1 MAQGAIY
8 LLTDRP
14 DRSAAL
20 ETSIKA
26 IGHCEVV
33 AAGDDCPS
41 VVRPRAVVSDLT
53 LSRRESVSRLRN
65 FLHCGKATDIPVV
78 CLLRSTTDHDLR
90 HARDL
95 GATICFPAY
104 TAPHLVVQALQAE
117 MKVEEPDALSQPVI
131 RNVTRAKEV
140 LNGLFDGV
148 RGGGPIN
155 LKQVDAGLDP
165 ILAAVK
171 EGGLTR
177 WLETV
182 WTHDDAT
189 YQHCLLVA
197 GVAAQFVL
205 HLGFRTEDREHFV
218 RAALLHDV
226 GKAQIPLE
234 ILNKPGR
241 LDADELVIMRRH
253 PVIGYDIL
261 RDSGCDTATLGA
273 VRHHHE
279 MLDGSGYP
287 DGLVGSEISDTVRL
301 LTICDIYA
309 ALTERRSY
317 KAPMPARE
325 AMAIL
330 SGMTGKLEMSLVQHF
345 GNAMLG
351 PEVAG

>member
-1 MAQGAIY
+1 MGQGAIY

-20 ETSIKA
+20 ETLIKG
-26 IGHCEVV
+26 IGRCEVV
-33 AAGDDCPS
+33 ASGEDPAAGVSPQ
-41 VVRPRAVVSDLT
+41 AIVSDLT
-53 LSRRESVSRLRN
+53 LSRRESVSRLRA
-65 FLHCGKATDIPVV
+65 FVPRGKATEIPLV
-78 CLLRSTTDHDLR
+78 CLLRSTSDQDLR
-90 HARDL
+90 IARDL
-95 GATICFPAY
+95 GATVCFPAY
-104 TAPHLVVQALQAE
+104 TAPHIVVQALIDQIAA
-117 MKVEEPDALSQPVI
+117 VEPDPRVQPV
-131 RNVTRAKEV
+131 VQGVSQATQV
-140 LNGLFDGV
+140 LTGLFDNV
-148 RGGGPIN
+148 RDGGTVSLPQIN
-155 LKQVDAGLDP
+155 AGLDP
-165 ILAAVK
+165 ILSAVR

-205 HLGFRTEDREHFV
+205 HLGFRTADREHFV

-226 GKAQIPLE
+226 GKARIPRE

-241 LDADELVIMRRH
+241 LTADDSQCDA
-253 PVIGYDIL
+253 
-261 RDSGCDTATLGA
+261 ATLGA

-287 DGLVGSEISDTVRL
+287 DGLAGAEISDTVRL

-317 KAPMPARE
+317 KPPMPARE

-330 SGMTGKLEMSLVQHF
+330 ESMTGKLEMTLVQRF
-345 GNAMLG
+345 GDAM
-351 PEVAG
+351 VAA

>member
-1 MAQGAIY
+1 MQHGAIY

-20 ETSIKA
+20 ESLLKSY
-26 IGHCEVV
+26 GPCEVV
-33 AAGDDCPS
+33 ASGD
-41 VVRPRAVVSDLT
+41 VQVRTSPPRAIVSDLT
-53 LSRRESVSRLRN
+53 LSRRDAVSRLRA
-65 FLHCGKATDIPVV
+65 FVPQGKAIKIPLV

-90 HARDL
+90 LARDL
-95 GATICFPAY
+95 GATVCFPAY
-104 TAPHLVVQALQAE
+104 TPPHVVAQAV
-117 MKVEEPDALSQPVI
+117 MSQIDSNESDPKIGSIVQG
-131 RNVTRAKEV
+131 VGRASEV
-140 LNGLFDGV
+140 LAGLFTGV
-148 RGGGPIN
+148 QEGGEISLPE
-155 LKQVDAGLDP
+155 VDKGLDP
-165 ILAAVK
+165 ILSAVR

-205 HLGFRTEDREHFV
+205 HLGFRAEDREHFV

-226 GKAQIPLE
+226 GKARIPLE

-241 LDADELVIMRRH
+241 LDADELAVMRQH

-261 RDSGCDTATLGA
+261 RDSGCDAATLGA

-287 DGLVGSEISDTVRL
+287 DGLVGAEIGDTVRL

-317 KAPMPARE
+317 KEPMPART
-325 AMAIL
+325 ALGIL
-330 SGMTGKLEMSLVQHF
+330 EGMEGKLEMGLVRRF
-345 GNAMLG
+345 GEAMIPSG
-351 PEVAG
+351 QG

>member
-20 ETSIKA
+20 ETLIKTIA
-26 IGHCEVV
+26 HCEVV
-33 AAGDDCPS
+33 AAGDDPAPS
-41 VVRPRAVVSDLT
+41 VPPRAIISDLT
-53 LSRRESVSRLRN
+53 LSRRESVNRLRS
-65 FLHCGKATDIPVV
+65 FLHSSKASDVPVV

-90 HARDL
+90 QARDL

-104 TAPHLVVQALQAE
+104 TAPHLVVQALQAD
-117 MKVEEPDALSQPVI
+117 MKTEKTDALAQPVI

-140 LNGLFDGV
+140 LSGLFDGV
-148 RGGGPIN
+148 RGGGPIS
-155 LKQVDAGLDP
+155 LEQVDAGLDP

-205 HLGFRTEDREHFV
+205 HLGFRAEDREHFV

-241 LDADELVIMRRH
+241 LDADEMVIMRRH

-261 RDSGCDTATLGA
+261 RKSGCDTATLGA

-287 DGLVGSEISDTVRL
+287 DGLVGAEINDTVRL

-317 KAPMPARE
+317 KKPMPARE

-330 SGMTGKLEMSLVQHF
+330 AGMSGKLEMSLVQHF
-345 GNAMLG
+345 GDAMVV
-351 PEVAG
+351 PNPDH

>member
-1 MAQGAIY
+1 MQQGAIY

-20 ETSIKA
+20 ETLIKT
-26 IGHCEVV
+26 IGPCEVLATGEDRV
-33 AAGDDCPS
+33 GGLT
-41 VVRPRAVVSDLT
+41 PRAVVSDLT
-53 LSRRESVSRLRN
+53 LSRREAASRLRA
-65 FLHCGKATDIPVV
+65 FVPHGKAATIPLL
-78 CLLRSTTDHDLR
+78 CLLRSTSDQDLR
-90 HARDL
+90 LARDL
-95 GATICFPAY
+95 GATLCFPAY
-104 TAPHLVVQALQAE
+104 TAPHIVVQALLDQIGAPQAD
-117 MKVEEPDALSQPVI
+117 PAAQPVI
-131 RNVTRAKEV
+131 RSVKQATEV
-140 LNGLFDGV
+140 LTGLFDGV
-148 RGGGPIN
+148 RDCGMVSLP
-155 LKQVDAGLDP
+155 LVDAGLDP
-165 ILAAVK
+165 ILSAVR
-171 EGGLTR
+171 EGGLNR

-205 HLGFRTEDREHFV
+205 HLGFRADDREHFV

-226 GKAQIPLE
+226 GKARIPRE

-241 LDADELVIMRRH
+241 LDPEELVIMRRH
-253 PVIGYDIL
+253 PVIGYEIL
-261 RDSGCDTATLGA
+261 KDSGCDAATLGA

-287 DGLVGSEISDTVRL
+287 DGLVGTEISDTVRL

-317 KAPMPARE
+317 KPPMPPRD

-330 SGMTGKLEMSLVQHF
+330 EGMTGKLEMSLVRHF
-345 GNAMLG
+345 GEAMG
-351 PEVAG
+351 VA